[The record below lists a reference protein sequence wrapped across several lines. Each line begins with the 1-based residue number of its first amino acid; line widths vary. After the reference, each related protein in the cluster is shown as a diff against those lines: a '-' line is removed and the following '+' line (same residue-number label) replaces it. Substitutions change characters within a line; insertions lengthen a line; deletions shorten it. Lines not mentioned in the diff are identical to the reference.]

1 LITDKPVHRLLVV
14 DDDDRRVHA
23 ATRRASVNSSGC
35 SLSVGGL
42 GVVPAVRAAPAS
54 MQRASGRGGEGRGW
68 IARRG

>member
-1 LITDKPVHRLLVV
+1 MKCHGTNGPG
-14 DDDDRRVHA
+14 
-23 ATRRASVNSSGC
+23 T
-35 SLSVGGL
+35 LSVGGL